1 MKSFNPRHLAT
12 SRPYVAVTA
21 GAVIALALGGTGFA
35 IASSTAPVSGGNIQ
49 ACYSARTGALR
60 VLTSHSPRCHSGEH
74 PISWTQSNLGN
85 AYTTTP
91 STSAITLT
99 TSPKTIATLHVPPG
113 KYLVTFTAEV
123 FATGPN
129 ALDWVN
135 CILRDSRGRIISAGL
150 STIPFDSSA
159 GFGAENMAA
168 NGPTSRAGAITARCF
183 DQASQAAVELISLEA
198 TPVSKLT
205 G

>member
-1 MKSFNPRHLAT
+1 MKSLNPRHLAA
-12 SRPYVAVTA
+12 SRPWVAVTA
-21 GAVIALALGGTGFA
+21 GAVIALALGGTGYA
-35 IASSTAPVSGGNIQ
+35 VVARTLPVSAGNIQ

-74 PISWTQSNLGN
+74 PISWTQSSLGN

-91 STSAITLT
+91 STKSVTLT
-99 TSPKTIATLHVPPG
+99 TAPKTVATLHVPAG
-113 KYLVTFTAEV
+113 KYLVTFTAEA

-135 CILRDSRGRIISAGL
+135 CILRDSRGHVISAGF
-150 STIPFDSSA
+150 STIPFDNSA

-168 NGPTSRAGAITARCF
+168 NGPTSGAGAITARCF
-183 DQASQAAVELISLEA
+183 DQSSQAAVELISLEA
-198 TPVSKLT
+198 TPVSKLI